1 MKNYLSILLFGIV
14 ATGYSQSFEADS
26 VFYAPLE
33 KPNEKKVKLNNESIN
48 PKTVGYFF
56 NLQMGPL
63 IGCND
68 CGKGNDVTFSFATM
82 HGVTIGKKW
91 RGGVGA
97 GFDSYTN
104 WHTIPAYAMVSWDLI
119 GNKNKNAVYLQFAY
133 GWAHPWFIRNGEY
146 NYYATDPFTSVR
158 GGRMINPSIGY
169 RLNYHDLKLSIGVG
183 YKFQRIFYK
192 SRQYYYCGPACDL
205 IGPYQNLEI
214 TQDFNRVQVMMSVGW
229 K

>member
-68 CGKGNDVTFSFATM
+68 CGKGNDVVHDFIELEGDSVNADCE
-82 HGVTIGKKW
+82 TII
-91 RGGVGA
+91 
-97 GFDSYTN
+97 S
-104 WHTIPAYAMVSWDLI
+104 
-119 GNKNKNAVYLQFAY
+119 
-133 GWAHPWFIRNGEY
+133 
-146 NYYATDPFTSVR
+146 
-158 GGRMINPSIGY
+158 
-169 RLNYHDLKLSIGVG
+169 
-183 YKFQRIFYK
+183 
-192 SRQYYYCGPACDL
+192 
-205 IGPYQNLEI
+205 
-214 TQDFNRVQVMMSVGW
+214 
-229 K
+229 